1 MRRISMPLHGC
12 RCEKKYTVRDAPM
25 QRKPGQTL
33 RLLRFRRLAR
43 LLILLLR
50 NASGSVRIEESCSR
64 LLNEARS

>member
-1 MRRISMPLHGC
+1 MRRISMRLHGY
-12 RCEKKYTVRDAPM
+12 RRVKKYTVRHALA
-25 QRKPGQTL
+25 QRKAVQTL
-33 RLLRFRRLAR
+33 QLPRFRRLAR